1 VAIVPSGYSVQQVLT
16 AYNLTVIMTAATFKK
31 IAMAMAIIKNET
43 TFDLRIEAARVNCRT
58 YIK

>member
-1 VAIVPSGYSVQQVLT
+1 
-16 AYNLTVIMTAATFKK
+16 MTAATLKK

-43 TFDLRIEAARVNCRT
+43 TCDLRIEAARVNRRT

>member
-1 VAIVPSGYSVQQVLT
+1 VLT

-31 IAMAMAIIKNET
+31 IAMAMAMAIIKNET
-43 TFDLRIEAARVNCRT
+43 TCDLRIEAARVNCRT